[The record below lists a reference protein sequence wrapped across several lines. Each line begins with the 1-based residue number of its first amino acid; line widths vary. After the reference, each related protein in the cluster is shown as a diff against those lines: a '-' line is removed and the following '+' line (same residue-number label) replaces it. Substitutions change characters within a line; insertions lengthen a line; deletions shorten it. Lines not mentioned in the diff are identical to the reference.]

1 MLHLDQREGS
11 LKNRLTFPF
20 LFIPDEMLLIHRN
33 LFFQLSSLIIYSL
46 LSITVSQKLFAL
58 PIKTVILNSQEE
70 SIGLALV
77 YIDYIELQETDGT
90 PIGRLGFV
98 NIKGGFKIFV
108 VLDDGQQNLVGSA
121 KNRRLF
127 DNEETLIG
135 HYDWTTFWSYVYSP
149 SGEKLGKA
157 KCIAFRGICAAGIAS
172 FLTGLLDN

>member
-1 MLHLDQREGS
+1 M
-11 LKNRLTFPF
+11 
-20 LFIPDEMLLIHRN
+20 FIIFRYY
-33 LFFQLSSLIIYSL
+33 FVQLSTLIIYGI
-46 LSITVSQKLFAL
+46 LSISASQKLFAL
-58 PIKTVILNSQEE
+58 PIKTEILNSQEE

-90 PIGRLGFV
+90 PKGRLGFV
-98 NIKGGFKIFV
+98 NIKGGFQIFV
-108 VLDDGQQNLVGSA
+108 VRDDGQQNLVGLA

-127 DNEETLIG
+127 DNEDKLIG

-172 FLTGLLDN
+172 FLTGLLDNERL